1 MSPILVKADISTQI
15 LNFLRTNSRE
25 EISSSLLPVYTHAE
39 IYSEVKL
46 VKKSLSIKK
55 RNPKNC
61 SKDKKVALEFL
72 IILLSTYKNEKV
84 VFVTDKAISSTL
96 EVSVLAKR
104 VESLEREIGVK
115 RKSTVSTIVPYKQR
129 KKSEK
134 ILIGAFNIANF
145 GEAKVNRPDVH

>member
-72 IILLSTYKNEKV
+72 IFLLSTYKNEKV
-84 VFVTDKAISSTL
+84 VFVTDKAISSSL
-96 EVSVLAKR
+96 EVSSLAKR
-104 VESLEREIGVK
+104 VEILEREIGVK
-115 RKSTVSTIVPYKQR
+115 RKRDRINKCSFTSR
-129 KKSEK
+129 
-134 ILIGAFNIANF
+134 IGHEFSCNMIFARIIQH
-145 GEAKVNRPDVH
+145 ES